1 MTIRRWL
8 GIAALLGAV
17 SGTARLVAQ
26 ERRPEG
32 PPPGEKPS
40 EKPKDAK
47 LMVKLDDKL
56 KFMAGCW
63 QGPIDRETMVEEIWT
78 NPTQNLMTS
87 TTRYI
92 RKDRASSYEFSRI
105 LSTDSSVTFSAS
117 SEGKPFDEYK
127 MIQLVDD
134 YVVFENTKKSF
145 PQRISY
151 RLASDGDLLPRNEG
165 EGQPAI
171 EVRFKK
177 VKCPG
182 AK

>member
-8 GIAALLGAV
+8 GVGALLGVLMSA
-17 SGTARLVAQ
+17 GGLEAQ
-26 ERRPEG
+26 DRRPDG
-32 PPPGEKPS
+32 QPPGEKKP
-40 EKPKDAK
+40 EKEKDSK
-47 LMVKLDDKL
+47 LMLRLDDKL

-78 NPTQNLMTS
+78 TPTQNLMTS

-92 RKDRASSYEFSRI
+92 KKGRATSFEFSRI
-105 LSTDSSVTFSAS
+105 MSTDSSVTFSAS

-127 MIQLVDD
+127 MIQLADE
-134 YVVFENTKKSF
+134 YVVFENTTKTF

-151 RLASDGDLLPRNEG
+151 RLASDGDLIPRNEG

-182 AK
+182 A

>member
-1 MTIRRWL
+1 MAIRRWVGL
-8 GIAALLGAV
+8 AVLLAGLAGGLAA
-17 SGTARLVAQ
+17 Q
-26 ERRPEG
+26 DRRPG
-32 PPPGEKPS
+32 DLPPGETKP
-40 EKPKDAK
+40 EKKDKDPK
-47 LMVKLDDKL
+47 LMLNLGDKL

-78 NPTQNLMTS
+78 TPTQNLMTS

-92 RKDRASSYEFSRI
+92 RKDRATSFEFSKI
-105 LSTDSSVTFSAS
+105 VSTDTSVTFAAS
-117 SEGKPFDEYK
+117 SEGKPFDEYR
-127 MIQLVDD
+127 MIQLVDE
-134 YVVFENTKKSF
+134 YVVFENTQKTF

-151 RLASDGDLLPRNEG
+151 RLASDGSLIPRNEG

-182 AK
+182 A

>member
-8 GIAALLGAV
+8 VVVALVGTWVGA
-17 SGTARLVAQ
+17 GGLEAQ
-26 ERRPEG
+26 ERRPDG
-32 PPPGEKPS
+32 SPPEPKQ
-40 EKPKDAK
+40 KDAK

-78 NPTQNLMTS
+78 TPTQNLMTS

-92 RKDRASSYEFSRI
+92 KKDRATSFEFSRI

-117 SEGKPFDEYK
+117 TEGKPFDEYT
-127 MIQLVDD
+127 MIQLVDE
-134 YVVFENTKKSF
+134 YVVFENTKKTF

-151 RLASDGDLLPRNEG
+151 RLASDGNLIPRNEG
-165 EGQPAI
+165 DGQPAI

-182 AK
+182 V

>member
-8 GIAALLGAV
+8 EVAVLAGIWVQTGQL
-17 SGTARLVAQ
+17 RAQ
-26 ERRPEG
+26 ERRPDGAPEQ
-32 PPPGEKPS
+32 KI
-40 EKPKDAK
+40 EKPKAAK

-78 NPTQNLMTS
+78 APTENLMTS

-92 RKDRASSYEFSRI
+92 KKDRATSFEFSRI

-117 SEGKPFDEYK
+117 SEGKPFDEYT
-127 MIQLVDD
+127 MIQLVDE
-134 YVVFENTKKSF
+134 YVVFENTKKTF

-151 RLASDGDLLPRNEG
+151 RLASDGNLIPRNEG
-165 EGQPAI
+165 DGQPAI

-182 AK
+182 A

>member
-8 GIAALLGAV
+8 GV
-17 SGTARLVAQ
+17 VVLVGIWAPAGGLAAQ
-26 ERRPEG
+26 ERRPDD
-32 PPPGEKPS
+32 PPAEKK
-40 EKPKDAK
+40 EKKKD
-47 LMVKLDDKL
+47 LMLKLDDKL

-78 NPTQNLMTS
+78 TPTENLMTS

-92 RKDRASSYEFSRI
+92 RKDRATSFEFSRI
-105 LSTDSSVTFSAS
+105 MSTDSSVTFSAS
-117 SEGKPFDEYK
+117 TEGKPFDEYQ
-127 MIQLVDD
+127 MIQVVDE
-134 YVVFENTKKSF
+134 YVVFENTKKTF

-151 RLASDGDLLPRNEG
+151 RLASDGNLIPRNEG

-182 AK
+182 V